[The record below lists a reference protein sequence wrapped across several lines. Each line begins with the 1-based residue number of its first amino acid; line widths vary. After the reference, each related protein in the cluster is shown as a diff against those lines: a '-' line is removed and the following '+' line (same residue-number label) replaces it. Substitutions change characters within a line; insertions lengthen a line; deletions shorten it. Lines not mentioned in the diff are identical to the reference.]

1 MRRINGI
8 SAALVCACICAMA
21 ARASEDML
29 IIEQDYNIVEHAKD
43 VVNARDIRQIL
54 YVTRDM
60 VCIDEYGN
68 GGKTPSESYL
78 LDLKNQRIV
87 NLDHDNKK
95 LLLSESFDERRK
107 RLTQKKAEVQGDLA
121 ALPPGPQR
129 DKIIN
134 LYRAMLDGERTF
146 ALLESDVKKNI
157 AGADCKTV
165 KIVDAKK
172 PDYVAL
178 EASVNP
184 AVELPYDNSEVLYLL
199 KIIGENMAAFLKEN
213 KTTFTRLPMELHVDL
228 AAGGKLDTK
237 VISVKQLKADEFDP
251 KSRALGDPF
260 LIPADYAA
268 PKPKLGPKAPVETL
282 KKERAD

>member
-1 MRRINGI
+1 MIRTNGLLAAMACAAI
-8 SAALVCACICAMA
+8 SAMP
-21 ARASEDML
+21 ARASDDML
-29 IIEQDYNIVEHAKD
+29 IIEQDYNIVENAKEGL
-43 VVNARDIRQIL
+43 NAKDIRQIL

-60 VCIDEYGN
+60 VCIDEFGGN
-68 GGKTPSESYL
+68 GKTPSESYL

-107 RLTQKKAEVQGDLA
+107 RLTQKKTEVQGDLA
-121 ALPPGPQR
+121 SLPPGPQR
-129 DKIIN
+129 DKILK

-157 AGADCKTV
+157 AGVACKTV

-172 PDYVAL
+172 PDYIAL

-213 KTTFTRLPMELHVDL
+213 KTVFSRLPMELHVDL

-237 VISVKQLKADEFDP
+237 VVSVKQLKADEFDP
-251 KSRALGDPF
+251 KSRAFGDPF

-268 PKPKLGPKAPVETL
+268 PKPKLGPKAPVETP